1 MEITSGVRIFDYF
14 YSSAGVRTVKT
25 FAASGGY
32 MNIGNSLSALN
43 ALSTQMNV
51 TGKNLANINTDG
63 YKSSSVV
70 IESSQGQTVKA
81 NVVTNNSQGPIT
93 PSKSAENGV
102 KEMSNV
108 DAVKDM
114 AQLIPAQHAYNAN
127 LKVIESS
134 LEMRGTLIN
143 MIA

>member
-1 MEITSGVRIFDYF
+1 
-14 YSSAGVRTVKT
+14 
-25 FAASGGY
+25 
-32 MNIGNSLSALN
+32 MNIGTSLSALN

-51 TGKNLANINTDG
+51 TGKNLANVNTGG
-63 YKSSSVV
+63 YKNSSVV
-70 IESSQGQTVKA
+70 IESGQGQTVKA
-81 NVVTNNSQGPIT
+81 NVVKNNSQGPIT
-93 PSKSAENGV
+93 PNKSAGNGV
-102 KEMSNV
+102 EEMSNV
-108 DAVKDM
+108 DVVKDM

>member
-1 MEITSGVRIFDYF
+1 V
-14 YSSAGVRTVKT
+14 GVRTVET
-25 FAASGGY
+25 FTAIGGY
-32 MNIGNSLSALN
+32 MNIGTSLSALN

-51 TGKNLANINTDG
+51 TGKNLANVNTGG
-63 YKSSSVV
+63 YKSSRVV
-70 IESSQGQTVKA
+70 IESGQGQTVKA
-81 NVVTNNSQGPIT
+81 NVVKNNSQSPIT
-93 PSKSAENGV
+93 PNKSAENGV
-102 KEMSNV
+102 EEMSNV
-108 DAVKDM
+108 DVVKDM

>member
-1 MEITSGVRIFDYF
+1 
-14 YSSAGVRTVKT
+14 
-25 FAASGGY
+25 
-32 MNIGNSLSALN
+32 MNIGTSLSALN

-51 TGKNLANINTDG
+51 TGKNLANVNTDG
-63 YKSSSVV
+63 YKGSSVI
-70 IESSQGQTVKA
+70 IESSQGQTIKA
-81 NVVTNNSQGPIT
+81 NVVKNNSQGPIT
-93 PSKSAENGV
+93 PYRSAENGV

-108 DAVKDM
+108 DVVRDM
-114 AQLIPAQHAYNAN
+114 AQLIPAQHSYNAN